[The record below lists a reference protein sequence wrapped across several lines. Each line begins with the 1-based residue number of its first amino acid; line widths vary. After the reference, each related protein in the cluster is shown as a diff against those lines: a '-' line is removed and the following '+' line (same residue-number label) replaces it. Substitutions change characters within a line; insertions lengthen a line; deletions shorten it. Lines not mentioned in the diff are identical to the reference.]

1 MRRVTGPQDTRLAF
15 RIGTLPPGSAQPGMG
30 SVQASPSSSRFVFGE
45 AHVEGF
51 AVPASRKSQFAGKSS
66 RRDRRWPS
74 RESTCRGIAAQ
85 LLRLAAVPADRLQAS
100 SEVWPA
106 AHERRHARLRR
117 GSEPSGAR
125 TRRSSRTPEAASSRP
140 GREGGRD
147 MLPAHAA
154 PLEAGCSRPQPA
166 TPRPSSMSRAA
177 CGSRRCRRLSSGAT
191 RARSRPG
198 RAQRRPRWNDWRA
211 RLRRRRRALRRPA
224 LRHGTPSRP

>member
-1 MRRVTGPQDTRLAF
+1 
-15 RIGTLPPGSAQPGMG
+15 MG

-100 SEVWPA
+100 SEVWPRPTSA
-106 AHERRHARLRR
+106 ATHGFGGGPSPAAPGLAARAGRPKRRAL
-117 GSEPSGAR
+117 GQAATAAATCSPL
-125 TRRSSRTPEAASSRP
+125 TPRRSRT
-140 GREGGRD
+140 
-147 MLPAHAA
+147 
-154 PLEAGCSRPQPA
+154 GCSRPRPA
-166 TPRPSSMSRAA
+166 TPRPSSTSRAA